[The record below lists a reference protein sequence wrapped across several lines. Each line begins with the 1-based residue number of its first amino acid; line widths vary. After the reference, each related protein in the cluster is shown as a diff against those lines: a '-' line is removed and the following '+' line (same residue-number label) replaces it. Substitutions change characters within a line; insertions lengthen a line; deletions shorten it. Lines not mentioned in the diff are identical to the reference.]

1 MGDKRL
7 IEVDFPLKEVSEE
20 SVKEK
25 NIRHGHIST
34 LHIWWARRP
43 LAASRATTY
52 AALIPAPN
60 NDEELREKLK
70 FVAELSK
77 WENSLN
83 QQLIGKARKEILDF
97 FDGRAPRVLDC
108 FAGGGSIPLEAL
120 RLGCETYALEYNPVA
135 VLILKAALEYPQ
147 KYSNLKVRIEK
158 AEQKTLSG
166 EVEAKEVPKLLY
178 DVQKW
183 GNWVLEEARKEI
195 GRFYPQDPDGS
206 IPVGYIWAR
215 TVKCQNPSC
224 GAEIPL
230 VRQTWLAKK
239 ENKKIAY
246 KIIPRGNK
254 VKFEIREGK
263 EIDFD
268 PSRGTVAK
276 AKVLCPCC
284 NSGLSDKEVRKQFQ
298 EGKAGQRMIAV
309 VLHNPKK
316 HGKTYRLAKEKDL
329 EVFEEAKKYLEKKR
343 QELYEKW
350 GYDPVPD
357 ESLPT
362 PNETGYVKGGLF
374 YNFAPIVL
382 YKMSKWGDLFNSRQK
397 LALITFVEK
406 VRQTYEKMLEE
417 GIEEEYAKAVVSYL
431 VLMLGKLEDWNSVLS
446 IWRGDQERNEHVFNR
461 QALPMVWDYG
471 ERNPFDGSLMT
482 PKGINSIIFHL
493 SQIPPLKDRN
503 EGKTPKVTQSSA
515 TSLPYPD
522 NYFDAVI
529 TDPPYYD
536 NVPYSYLSDFFYV
549 WLKRAIG
556 DLYSEIFSTPL
567 TPKSQE
573 IIDNLSL
580 LRGMAKDEASKSD
593 KVKVKDKKFF
603 EDMIT
608 KSFREIHRVLKP
620 DGIAVI
626 VFAHKSTEAWETI
639 INSLLKSGL
648 ILTASWP
655 IHTEMKERLRARE
668 SAALASSVYM
678 VCRKRSEEKVA
689 YFNEVKEAVEQRIK
703 EKLEQF
709 WEQGISGA
717 DFFVSAIGPAVEVFG
732 QYSKVEKLSG
742 EEVSVKELLE
752 YVRKVVSEFALE
764 RVLKR
769 ADLGGVDAETRFY
782 LLWRW
787 TFGNAK
793 VHFDDAIKLSRP
805 MGVELTELWNSGSF
819 VKKEKEF
826 IRVLD
831 PKERAKDSAFM
842 KKGKF
847 TSMID
852 ALHYVLILWEKGD
865 KARIKEV
872 LGETGYAS
880 NEIFWQVAQA
890 ISEVL
895 PEGDKEKQLLQ
906 GFLYGKETY
915 IKEERKE
922 RRLMDFIG
930 EG

>member
-97 FDGRAPRVLDC
+97 FDGRVPRVLDC

-195 GRFYPQDPDGS
+195 GRFYPPDPDGS

-239 ENKKIAY
+239 ENKKVAY

-284 NSGLSDKEVRKQFQ
+284 NSGLSDKDVRKQFQ
-298 EGKAGQRMIAV
+298 EGKSGQRMIAV

-316 HGKTYRLAKEKDL
+316 HGKTYRLAEDKDI
-329 EVFEEAKKYLEKKR
+329 EVFREAEKYLEKKR

-350 GYDPVPD
+350 GYDPVPN
-357 ESLPT
+357 ESLP
-362 PNETGYVKGGLF
+362 PKETLGFRVQRYGIL
-374 YNFAPIVL
+374 
-382 YKMSKWGDLFNSRQK
+382 KWSDLFNSRQK

-406 VRQTYEKMLEE
+406 VKQAQEKMLAE
-417 GIEEEYAKAVVSYL
+417 GYEKEYMKTVITYITLCISKFATTSNSICRWNDNSESIA
-431 VLMLGKLEDWNSVLS
+431 GKPDQSPTLE
-446 IWRGDQERNEHVFNR
+446 
-461 QALPMVWDYG
+461 MKWDYP
-471 ERNPFDGSLMT
+471 ESNPFSGLTGSFT
-482 PKGINSIIFHL
+482 NHFNSILKVRYPIDH
-493 SQIPPLKDRN
+493 IPNRITVL
-503 EGKTPKVTQSSA
+503 QLSA
-515 TSLPYPD
+515 TSMPYFD
-522 NYFDAVI
+522 DYFDAII

-549 WLKRAIG
+549 WLKRMLG
-556 DLYSEIFSTPL
+556 DSYQDLFATPL
-567 TPKSQE
+567 TPKSEE
-573 IIDNLSL
+573 IVAYSHHD
-580 LRGMAKDEASKSD
+580 GGFEAG
-593 KVKVKDKKFF
+593 KKFF

-608 KSFREIHRVLKP
+608 KSFQEIHRVLKP
-620 DGIAVI
+620 NGIVVI

-648 ILTASWP
+648 VLTASWP
-655 IHTEMKERLRARE
+655 VHTEREARLRAKE

-689 YFNEVKEAVEQRIK
+689 YFNEIKEAIEQRIK

-742 EEVSVKELLE
+742 EEVSVKDLLE

-842 KKGKF
+842 KKTRF
-847 TSMID
+847 NSMID
-852 ALHYVLILWEKGD
+852 VLHYVLILWEKGD
-865 KARIKEV
+865 KSKIKEV
-872 LGETGYAS
+872 LEETGYAS
-880 NEIFWQVAQA
+880 NETFWQVAQA

>member
-1 MGDKRL
+1 MVDKRL

-97 FDGRAPRVLDC
+97 FDGRAPRVIDC

-135 VLILKAALEYPQ
+135 VLILKAALEFPQ

-166 EVEAKEVPKLLY
+166 EVGAKEVPKLLY

-195 GRFYPQDPDGS
+195 SRFYPPDPDGS

-254 VKFEIREGK
+254 VKFEIRKGK

-284 NSGLSDKEVRKQFQ
+284 NSGLSNKEVRKQFQ
-298 EGKAGQRMIAV
+298 EGKTGQRMIAV
-309 VLHNPKK
+309 ILYNPKK
-316 HGKTYRLAKEKDL
+316 HGKTYRLAEDKDI
-329 EVFEEAKKYLEKKR
+329 EVFREAEKYLEKKR

-350 GYDPVPD
+350 GYDPVPN
-357 ESLPT
+357 EPT
-362 PNETGYVKGGLF
+362 PEGGGPGAERAF
-374 YNFAPIVL
+374 SVRNFGL
-382 YKMSKWGDLFNSRQK
+382 NTWGDLFNSRQK
-397 LALITFVEK
+397 LTLITFVEK
-406 VRQTYEKMLEE
+406 VRQAYEKMLEE
-417 GIEEEYAKAVVSYL
+417 NVEEEYVKAVVSYL
-431 VLMLGKLEDWNSVLS
+431 GLVISRITDFESVLGAWHPQWEFS
-446 IWRGDQERNEHVFNR
+446 THAFAR
-461 QALPMVWDYG
+461 QALQMTWDYS
-471 ERNPFDGSLMT
+471 ELNPFSPILTGT
-482 PKGINSIIFHL
+482 WNSMHRQVLRVIENVSKLNLASAII
-493 SQIPPLKDRN
+493 
-503 EGKTPKVTQSSA
+503 TQSSA
-515 TSLPYPD
+515 TSLPYSD

-556 DLYSEIFSTPL
+556 DLYPDLFATPL
-567 TPKSQE
+567 TPKSEEIVTYSFNEGGFEEGERFFEKMIAKAFQE
-573 IIDNLSL
+573 I
-580 LRGMAKDEASKSD
+580 R
-593 KVKVKDKKFF
+593 
-603 EDMIT
+603 
-608 KSFREIHRVLKP
+608 RVLKP
-620 DGIAVI
+620 EGIACI
-626 VFAHKSTEAWETI
+626 VFAYKTTKAWETI
-639 INSLLKSGL
+639 ISSLLKSGL
-648 ILTASWP
+648 VLTASWP
-655 IHTEMKERLRARE
+655 IHTEMKERLRAQE
-668 SAALASSVYM
+668 SAALASSIYM
-678 VCRKRSEEKVA
+678 VCRKRAEEKVA
-689 YFNEVKEAVEQRIK
+689 YFNEIRDEIEKRVK

-709 WEQGISGA
+709 WQQGISGA

-732 QYSKVEKLSG
+732 KYSKVEKLSG
-742 EEVSVKELLE
+742 EEVSVQELLE

-764 RVLKR
+764 RVLKK
-769 ADLGGVDAETRFY
+769 AELGGVDAETRFY

-787 TFGNAK
+787 AFGNTRM
-793 VHFDDAIKLSRP
+793 HYDEAIKLSRP

-842 KKGKF
+842 KKTKF
-847 TSMID
+847 NSMVD
-852 ALHYVLILWEKGD
+852 VLHYVLILWEKGD
-865 KARIKEV
+865 KSKIKEV
-872 LGETGYAS
+872 LEETGYAS
-880 NEIFWQVAQA
+880 NEMFWQVAQA

>member
-1 MGDKRL
+1 MEEKRL

-20 SVKEK
+20 SVREK

-43 LAASRATTY
+43 LAASRTTTY
-52 AALIPAPN
+52 AALVPVPKDDN
-60 NDEELREKLK
+60 ELKEKLK
-70 FVAELSK
+70 FITELSK
-77 WENSLN
+77 WENSLDKK
-83 QQLIGKARKEILDF
+83 LIEKARREIRELF
-97 FDGRAPRVLDC
+97 GGRAPRVLDC

-135 VLILKAALEYPQ
+135 VLILKATLEYPQ

-158 AEQKTLSG
+158 AEQKTLCG
-166 EVEAKEVPKLLY
+166 EVEAKEVPRLLY

-183 GNWVLEEARKEI
+183 GNWVLEETRKELN
-195 GRFYPQDPDGS
+195 RFYPPDRDGS
-206 IPVGYIWAR
+206 ITVGYIWAR

-224 GAEIPL
+224 VAEIPL

-239 ENKKIAY
+239 ENKKVAY
-246 KIIPRGNK
+246 KIIPKGNK
-254 VKFEIREGK
+254 VRFEIREGK

-284 NSGLSDKEVRKQFQ
+284 NSGLSDKELRKQFQ

-309 VLHNPKK
+309 VLYNPKK
-316 HGKTYRLAKEKDL
+316 HEKFYRLAREKDL
-329 EVFEEAKKYLEKKR
+329 EIFQEAEKYFKEKR
-343 QELYEKW
+343 QRLMEEW
-350 GYDPVPD
+350 GIDPVPD
-357 ESLPT
+357 EALP
-362 PNETGYVKGGLF
+362 PKGTLGFSDHRYGML
-374 YNFAPIVL
+374 
-382 YKMSKWGDLFNSRQK
+382 KWGDLFNVRQK

-406 VRQTYEKMLEE
+406 VRCAQESLLAEGYEPD
-417 GIEEEYAKAVVSYL
+417 YAKAIMTYL
-431 VLMLGKLEDWNSVLS
+431 ALCLSRLSETDSTLCRWLNTWELIATTFARPALSMIWDYVEVNPLGKTGFRFENFLQKSLSVIDFCTAVS
-446 IWRGDQERNEHVFNR
+446 TSFVKI
-461 QALPMVWDYG
+461 
-471 ERNPFDGSLMT
+471 S
-482 PKGINSIIFHL
+482 
-493 SQIPPLKDRN
+493 
-503 EGKTPKVTQSSA
+503 QSSA

-522 NYFDAVI
+522 SYFDAVI

-556 DLYSEIFSTPL
+556 DLYPDLFATPL
-567 TPKSQE
+567 TPKSEE
-573 IIDNLSL
+573 IVAYSHGKGGFEEGK
-580 LRGMAKDEASKSD
+580 R
-593 KVKVKDKKFF
+593 FF
-603 EDMIT
+603 EEMIT
-608 KSFREIHRVLKP
+608 KAFKEINRVLKP
-620 DGIAVI
+620 EGVACI
-626 VFAHKSTEAWETI
+626 VFAYKTTEAWETI

-648 ILTASWP
+648 VLTASWP
-655 IHTEMKERLRARE
+655 IHTEMKERLRAKE

-678 VCRKRSEEKVA
+678 VCRKRREEKVA
-689 YFNEVKEAVEQRIK
+689 YFNEIKEAIEQRIR

-742 EEVSVKELLE
+742 EEVSVKDLLE

-805 MGVELTELWNSGSF
+805 MGVELTELWEHGEL

-826 IRVLD
+826 IRVLS
-831 PKERAKDSAFM
+831 PTERAKDPSFM
-842 KKGKF
+842 KKTSF

-852 ALHYVLILWEKGD
+852 VLHRVLISWERGEREK
-865 KARIKEV
+865 IKEI
-872 LGETGYAS
+872 LSETGYTG
-880 NEIFWQVAQA
+880 NEVFWQVAQA
-890 ISEVL
+890 LSEVL

-906 GFLYGKETY
+906 GFLYGKNEY
-915 IKEERKE
+915 VREASRKKQS
-922 RRLMDFIG
+922 LLGFM
-930 EG
+930 EGG